1 MSPFEQAYPH
11 IARWVES
18 YGWIEIGDDGM
29 GRSWIRALDEG
40 GLIWEGERV
49 KTVDDALRALE
60 AALDEWMREQL
71 GE

>member
-1 MSPFEQAYPH
+1 MGAFEQAYPR

-29 GRSWIRALDEG
+29 GRSWIRTLDEG
-40 GLIWEGERV
+40 GLIWEGERT
-49 KTVDDALRALE
+49 KTVDEALRALE
-60 AALDEWMREQL
+60 AALAEWMSEQL